1 MKKLYL
7 VVWSILSCVLLS
19 CSGSENG
26 KSLPNPPKHI
36 VLVGFDGLSSYSL
49 NNGAEMPQ
57 FRSMMQDGCYTLEN
71 RSVLPSSSAVNW
83 ASMFMGVVP

>member
-1 MKKLYL
+1 MEVSAESSEAYC
-7 VVWSILSCVLLS
+7 SCR
-19 CSGSENG
+19 
-26 KSLPNPPKHI
+26 
-36 VLVGFDGLSSYSL
+36 FRGLSSYSL

-83 ASMFMGVVP
+83 ASMFMGAGPELHGYTEWGSFYT

>member
-36 VLVGFDGLSSYSL
+36 VLVGFE
-49 NNGAEMPQ
+49 A
-57 FRSMMQDGCYTLEN
+57 
-71 RSVLPSSSAVNW
+71 
-83 ASMFMGVVP
+83 